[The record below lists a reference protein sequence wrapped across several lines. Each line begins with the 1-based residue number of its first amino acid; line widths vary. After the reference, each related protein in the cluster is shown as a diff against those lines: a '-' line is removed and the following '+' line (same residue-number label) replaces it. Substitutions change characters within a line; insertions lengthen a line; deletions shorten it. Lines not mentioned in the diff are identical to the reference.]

1 MIPQTFDEAFDR
13 VKQLVQVFKQ
23 NEKRYL
29 ASDYSEAQ
37 ARLDF
42 IDKFLIALGWDVNH
56 ETQTNPYEQEV
67 KVERGISM
75 SAGRKRA
82 DYAFLAPNFRD
93 VLFYVEAKKPAAD
106 VDTSDNYFQTIRYGW
121 SSQNP
126 LAVLTDF
133 EHLRILDCR
142 YKPDPETAIHRA
154 IKKFHYSEYANEEK
168 FREIYHLFSR
178 EAATTGAIEK
188 YAATLPK
195 PTGKAHQ
202 RTLFGGG
209 YQSIDELF
217 LQELDG
223 YREELARSFKN
234 KNPHLNS
241 EELTEVTQRTIDRLV
256 FMRFLED
263 KLIEPEPLVENLG
276 SKGTAWQD
284 FVTTSHRLDGIYN
297 GIIFKKHALL
307 DSPDFQVDENT
318 FAGIRENLAHTNS
331 PYDFNAIPIHILGSI
346 YERFLG
352 KVIVATDKRAR
363 VEEKPEVRK
372 AGGVYYTP
380 QYIVTYIVENTV
392 GKQIEGKTPEQ
403 IKTMRFAD
411 IACGSGSF
419 LLGVYDLLLRHYTA
433 FYNESK
439 NRAKALKA
447 GCIER
452 EDGAFHLGLRQKKDI
467 LFNNIYGVDL
477 DAQAVEVAQ
486 LSLFLKLLED
496 ETTSTAKSHQL
507 EFRETML
514 PSLDKNVIHGN
525 ALIEW
530 DVMDGQLFNEEH
542 RNLFPLNFSDK
553 FKTIM
558 QGGGFDALVGNPP
571 YIRIQ
576 TLQETTP
583 EAVEYFKSHYV
594 SASKGSY
601 DIYVVFVE
609 RALSLLREN
618 GKLGYI
624 LPHKFFNAKYGEP
637 LRNIIAK
644 GQHLSHVVHFGD
656 QQIFAGATTYTCLL
670 LLSKAATKQLRFLR
684 VQDLG
689 EWRELGIAVE
699 GIIKAASVTATEWNF
714 TVGANSGLFEK
725 LSRMPTKLQD
735 VATRIYQGPITS
747 ADTIYLFKEHRFE
760 SSSETTQ
767 VFSKELDEWLELET
781 EILKPVV
788 RSGDIHRYTAN
799 PAALVLFPYEVK
811 ASSARL
817 FTPKELRANFP
828 LVWGYLNRN
837 KQVLEGRERGK
848 FKDAEWYR
856 FGRTQNLGLWEQ
868 TKIMLPYM
876 ITRLAAYL
884 DNSDN
889 YYFINVTTGGYGVL
903 VDESFGSYP
912 YLCGLLNSRL
922 LDFYLKQVSTNF
934 HGGYFAANKQYV
946 EQLPIR
952 AIRFSE
958 KADKAQHDKMVK
970 LVEQMAAAK
979 PKCASARSDKDR
991 TFYEN
996 MCAAFDRQID
1006 ALVYELYGL
1015 SSDEIAIIED
1025 ADS

>member
-1 MIPQTFDEAFDR
+1 MTPQNFDEAFER
-13 VKQLVQVFKQ
+13 VKQLVQIFKQ
-23 NEKRYL
+23 NEKQYL
-29 ASDYSEAQ
+29 LPAYSEAQ

-106 VDTSDNYFQTIRYGW
+106 VDTPDNYFQTIRYGW
-121 SSQNP
+121 SSQNS

-142 YKPDPETAIHRA
+142 YRPDIKTAIHRA
-154 IKKFHYSEYANEEK
+154 VKKFHYSEYAIEEK
-168 FREIYHLFSR
+168 FREIYYLFSR

-188 YAATLPK
+188 YAANLPK

-209 YQSIDELF
+209 YQSVDELF

-234 KNPHLNS
+234 KNQHLNS

-276 SKGTAWQD
+276 SKGSSWQD

-307 DSPDFQVDENT
+307 DSSDFHVDERM
-318 FAGIRENLAHTNS
+318 FAGIRESLAHTNS

-380 QYIVTYIVENTV
+380 QYIVTYLVENTV

-403 IKTMRFAD
+403 ISKLRFAD

-419 LLGVYDLLLRHYTA
+419 LLGVYDLLLRHHTA
-433 FYNESK
+433 YYNEPK
-439 NRAKALKA
+439 NRAKGLKA
-447 GCIER
+447 GCVER
-452 EDGAFHLGLRQKKDI
+452 EDGALHLGLRQKKDI

-514 PSLDKNVIHGN
+514 PSLDKNVVHGN
-525 ALIEW
+525 ALIGW
-530 DVMDGQLFNEEH
+530 DILDGQLFDEDQ
-542 RNLFPLNFSDK
+542 RGLYPLDFKDK
-553 FKTIM
+553 FKETM
-558 QGGGFDALVGNPP
+558 RNGGFDSIVGNPP

-583 EAVEYFKSHYV
+583 LAVDYFKGHYE
-594 SASKGSY
+594 SASKGNY

-609 RALSLLREN
+609 RALSLLNEN

-637 LRNIIAK
+637 LRS
-644 GQHLSHVVHFGD
+644 HLSEGKHISQIVHFGD
-656 QQIFAGATTYTCLL
+656 QQVFKGATTYTCLL
-670 LLSKAATKQLRFLR
+670 FLN
-684 VQDLG
+684 
-689 EWRELGIAVE
+689 
-699 GIIKAASVTATEWNF
+699 KAASEKFEVSRVVNLEEWQKDGSAESGEIPVSKVAAGEWNF
-714 TVGANSGLFEK
+714 SFGQKSVLLDK
-725 LSRMPTKLQD
+725 LNQMPTKLEQ
-735 VATRIYQGPITS
+735 VTSRIFQGLKTS
-747 ADTIYLFKEHRFE
+747 ADKIYIVEEQEREPHR
-760 SSSETTQ
+760 
-767 VFSKELDEWLELET
+767 VKIYSKEKEAEYWLEPDLLHPL
-781 EILKPVV
+781 IKG
-788 RSGDIHRYTAN
+788 GDSKRYFMSRTN
-799 PAALVLFPYEVK
+799 RLILFPYEKQKDGSVQLIEAAK
-811 ASSARL
+811 FKSEYPLTWSYLTDNKKYLENRENGKMRGLQWYAYGRNQALDVMSL
-817 FTPKELRANFP
+817 PKIFTPDIAPQSAFSL
-828 LVWGYLNRN
+828 
-837 KQVLEGRERGK
+837 
-848 FKDAEWYR
+848 DATGES
-856 FGRTQNLGLWEQ
+856 FFTGGV
-868 TKIMLPYM
+868 
-876 ITRLAAYL
+876 A
-884 DNSDN
+884 
-889 YYFINVTTGGYGVL
+889 GGYGIL
-903 VDESFGSYP
+903 ALPEISRE
-912 YLCGLLNSRL
+912 YLLGLLNSKL
-922 LDFYLKQVSTNF
+922 LEWFIHQTATQMR
-934 HGGYFAANKQYV
+934 GGWYSYEARFIRG
-946 EQLPIR
+946 LPIR
-952 AIRFSE
+952 TVEDGE
-958 KADKAQHDKMVK
+958 KADKARHDKIVSLVK
-970 LVEQMAAAK
+970 QMFETK
-979 PKCASARSDKDR
+979 PQCISARSDRDK

-996 MCAAFDRQID
+996 KCAALDRQID

-1015 SSDEIAIIED
+1015 TDEEIAIIE
-1025 ADS
+1025 AD